1 MGKAGY
7 TFRASSMANT
17 PSSKG
22 IPPIQALG
30 YVGELLF
37 AIIIPTAVCAW
48 GGRWLDRRYDIA
60 PFGTLIGLVV
70 ALVLVAVIIRKK
82 AEELRALFYPHSQ

>member
-1 MGKAGY
+1 MQK
-7 TFRASSMANT
+7 SS
-17 PSSKG
+17 PQKG

-37 AIIIPTAVCAW
+37 DIIIPTALCAW
-48 GGRWLDRRYDIA
+48 GGRWIDERFGIS
-60 PFGTLIGLVV
+60 PFGTLIGLVI

-82 AEELRALFYPHSQ
+82 AEELRELFYPKSQ